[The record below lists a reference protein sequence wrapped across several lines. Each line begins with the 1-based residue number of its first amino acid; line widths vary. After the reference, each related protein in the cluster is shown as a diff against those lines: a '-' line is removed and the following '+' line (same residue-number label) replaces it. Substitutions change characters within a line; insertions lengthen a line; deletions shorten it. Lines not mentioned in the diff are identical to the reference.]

1 MGIGPQEKELKE
13 YVEKKGLKENI
24 IFLGYQT
31 NPYKYVAKSELFVC
45 SSFAEGFSTAATEAL
60 IVGTPVCTVNV
71 SGMKEM
77 LGEDNEYGIVT
88 ENSEEALYEGIK
100 NIVDDPKKLK
110 HYKRMAQIRGKIF
123 NTQITTEKV
132 EKLFSEL

>member
-1 MGIGPQEKELKE
+1 M
-13 YVEKKGLKENI
+13 
-24 IFLGYQT
+24 GYQT

>member
-1 MGIGPQEKELKE
+1 
-13 YVEKKGLKENI
+13 
-24 IFLGYQT
+24 
-31 NPYKYVAKSELFVC
+31 
-45 SSFAEGFSTAATEAL
+45 
-60 IVGTPVCTVNV
+60 
-71 SGMKEM
+71 M

-123 NTQITTEKV
+123 NTQQRTASDRRRENSPSSRKNGGITRYGRRV
-132 EKLFSEL
+132 NH